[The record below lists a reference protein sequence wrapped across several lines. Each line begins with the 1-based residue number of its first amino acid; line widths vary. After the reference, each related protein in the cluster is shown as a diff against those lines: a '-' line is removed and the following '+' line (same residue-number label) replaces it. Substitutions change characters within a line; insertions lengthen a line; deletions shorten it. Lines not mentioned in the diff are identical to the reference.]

1 MNISEIDVFN
11 GGSQVDPPE
20 HEENEDFNIEDIDC
34 PMIEVFEKL
43 YLDPKP
49 YGITL
54 SIDSTAEILEGLGYT
69 IVKKDGQKYALTGQ
83 EKLSRSKTKRE
94 EQTVQAVYQKL
105 AEELVVKKFIKDW
118 NDVFGTTGDSEKA

>member
-20 HEENEDFNIEDIDC
+20 NEENEDFNIEDIDC
-34 PMIEVFEKL
+34 PMIAIFEKL
-43 YLDPKP
+43 YVDPKP

-118 NDVFGTTGDSEKA
+118 NDVFGTTGDSKEA